1 MEGNENLYLSKKF
14 SECFIFRKKVI
25 FLWFFLTISSSTRA
39 GAEGY
44 YRRESSDAA
53 LWGSFV
59 AENQPRESCSPQCE
73 P

>member
-1 MEGNENLYLSKKF
+1 M
-14 SECFIFRKKVI
+14 I
-25 FLWFFLTISSSTRA
+25 FFLTISSSTRA